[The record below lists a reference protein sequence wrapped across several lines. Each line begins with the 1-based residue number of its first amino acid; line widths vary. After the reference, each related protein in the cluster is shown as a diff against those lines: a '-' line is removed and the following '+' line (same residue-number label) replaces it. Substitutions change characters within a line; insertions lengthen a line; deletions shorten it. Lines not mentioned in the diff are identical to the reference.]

1 MIKNA
6 LWLFSFAIIV
16 FLLFLPSYTKM
27 QDLRQ
32 KNSELAKELRELK
45 HQNAQLKR
53 ERALLE
59 NDPVYLEKVA
69 REKMGLIREGEV
81 VYKMVPQAT
90 NATVPT
96 ATKNETTETS
106 GPRKKQSRA
115 AD

>member
-1 MIKNA
+1 MTCVWCLAIMIKNA
-6 LWLFSFAIIV
+6 IWLFSFAIIV

-32 KNSELAKELRELK
+32 KNSELAKELLELK
-45 HQNAQLKR
+45 RQNRDLRR
-53 ERALLE
+53 EKKLLD

-81 VYKMVPQAT
+81 VYKMVPPAT

-96 ATKNETTETS
+96 A
-106 GPRKKQSRA
+106 PVKKIEK
-115 AD
+115 DKI

>member
-32 KNSELAKELRELK
+32 KNLDLSKELVD
-45 HQNAQLKR
+45 LKR
-53 ERALLE
+53 QYTQLRREGKLLQD
-59 NDPVYLEKVA
+59 DPVYLEKVA

-81 VYKMVPQAT
+81 VYRMVPPPAT
-90 NATVPT
+90 NATVPP
-96 ATKNETTETS
+96 APKKTK
-106 GPRKKQSRA
+106 
-115 AD
+115 